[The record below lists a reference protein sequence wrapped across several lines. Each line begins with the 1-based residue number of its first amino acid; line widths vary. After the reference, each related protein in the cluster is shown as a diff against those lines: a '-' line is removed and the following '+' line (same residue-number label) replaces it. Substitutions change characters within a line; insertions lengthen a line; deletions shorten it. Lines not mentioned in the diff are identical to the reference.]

1 MRGFIAR
8 SLRAGWWPG
17 GVFILDGK
25 GGSDFIVFEG
35 REGIHCV
42 ARHPEEWAEWLP
54 RISSMLRQR
63 YDEDAEYE
71 RGNTE
76 QPDFPRY
83 LVVLD
88 EVQEIRATLGKA
100 VLDPVLQQVSRQI
113 RASRGKLL
121 VATQRPDAEDA
132 IPGAVKDMLE
142 DRLILGYVSEHG
154 ARMVLGKDWREAVD
168 EYGADTVPGRGLA
181 RVGGRLRRI
190 QGFYLATPRR
200 HPEVEHLYPPRHST
214 TDTPPETQTNAKGPA
229 TATRWAPSRAATASD
244 HDAQA
249 VPEDATVEK
258 HKQNEKTPTPET
270 RNKPPGTPETNLGR
284 PGTSRKRRRTI

>member
-1 MRGFIAR
+1 M
-8 SLRAGWWPG
+8 
-17 GVFILDGK
+17 
-25 GGSDFIVFEG
+25 FEG

-54 RISSMLRQR
+54 QISSMMRQR

-142 DRLILGYVSEHG
+142 DRLILGYVSENG

-168 EYGADTVPGRGLA
+168 EYGANTVPGRGLA

-200 HPEVEHLYPPRHST
+200 HPEVEHLYPPNPSATGAAKEAKADTNGSAT
-214 TDTPPETQTNAKGPA
+214 TA
-229 TATRWAPSRAATASD
+229 RWAPTATTAPDDNQKTDETAEGAAVKDREQGGESPARD
-244 HDAQA
+244 VANLPPDIPEHDLA
-249 VPEDATVEK
+249 
-258 HKQNEKTPTPET
+258 
-270 RNKPPGTPETNLGR
+270 PPR
-284 PGTSRKRRRTI
+284 TSGKRRRTA